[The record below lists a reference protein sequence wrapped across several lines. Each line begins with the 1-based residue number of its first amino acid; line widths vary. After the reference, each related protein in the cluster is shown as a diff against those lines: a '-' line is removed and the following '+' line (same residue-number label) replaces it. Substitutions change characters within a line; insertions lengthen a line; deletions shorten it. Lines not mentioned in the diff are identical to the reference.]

1 MGSVTHG
8 KIGRF
13 ACALIACALLA
24 AGCSSPATT
33 ARLETSSLVAPAVR
47 SQSSAPTAAPLI
59 VPGIDNFGMVT
70 PTLWRGG
77 MPDETGMC
85 SLAAMHVGTI
95 IDLQETD
102 ESKLVPPG
110 VRYVPLR
117 VSAWNVDAVNLAA
130 VLQAIRS
137 CPPPIF
143 IHCHEGRDRTGLAI
157 AAYRLSTG
165 WSVADACA
173 ELRQY
178 HVHWRWL
185 APIEE
190 RVRQLGAQND
200 ARVASIAVQP
210 LP

>member
-1 MGSVTHG
+1 VLG
-8 KIGRF
+8 
-13 ACALIACALLA
+13 
-24 AGCSSPATT
+24 P
-33 ARLETSSLVAPAVR
+33 
-47 SQSSAPTAAPLI
+47 QSSSAAASPLI
-59 VPGIDNFGMVT
+59 VPGIDNFAMVT

-77 MPDETGMC
+77 MPDETGMG

-95 IDLQETD
+95 IDLQESD

-117 VSAWNVDAVNLAA
+117 VSAWNVDAVDLAA

-137 CPPPIF
+137 CPQPIF

-185 APIEE
+185 APIEA
-190 RVRQLGAQND
+190 RVRQLGAIAD
-200 ARVASIAVQP
+200 ARVASNAAQP